1 MCCCEVCHH
10 ECMICYAFLC
20 TSVLTCCQMCIDM
33 VVVVMHE
40 VIVCV
45 VDMVMH

>member
-1 MCCCEVCHH
+1 MSSQVYDRLHVV
-10 ECMICYAFLC
+10 YACVSL
-20 TSVLTCCQMCIDM
+20 VYVGM

-40 VIVCV
+40 VMVCV